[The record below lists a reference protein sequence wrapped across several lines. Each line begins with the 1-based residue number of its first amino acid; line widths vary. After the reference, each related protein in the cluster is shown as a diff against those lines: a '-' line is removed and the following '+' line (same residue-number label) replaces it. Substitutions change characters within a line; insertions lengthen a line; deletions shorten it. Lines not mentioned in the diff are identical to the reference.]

1 MLPSIRRGDRPMQ
14 NAEKVSITMTPE
26 MMRVIRA
33 SVESGEYASTSEAL
47 RDAVRIWQRE
57 REEHAER
64 VDAIRARIH
73 RSVADPRPSI
83 GINESQ
89 GRISALHAET
99 VKGHGRETL

>member
-1 MLPSIRRGDRPMQ
+1 MQ
-14 NAEKVSITMTPE
+14 NAEKISITMTPE

-64 VDAIRARIH
+64 VDAIRSRIR
-73 RSVADPRPSI
+73 RSVEDPRPSV
-83 GINESQ
+83 GLNEIQ
-89 GRISALHAET
+89 GRISALHEET
-99 VKGHGRETL
+99 VKGHGRDTL